1 MKLSSAEA
9 VHLMELA
16 ICTSYQCGET
26 PALVSKGL
34 AVTGKS
40 RFAEW
45 AKITPDGLALVKS
58 WPIEKRV
65 KLEGDVVNQCVAP
78 ALAKL
83 EQELGK
89 KPGRR
94 ERAAPGVLAAEKGEQ
109 PSMPATRRRTSAP
122 SPLPGAASVAVVSP
136 APSSVSGR
144 QPRPHAEARISAP
157 RGRPETVPNAVRIT
171 LGSKVTYYPL
181 SNWDSIKHASKQRCV
196 TKNKFYRPLPLSA
209 AANDRTCE

>member
-16 ICTSYQCGET
+16 ICTSYQCAET

-89 KPGRR
+89 KPSRR

-109 PSMPATRRRTSAP
+109 PSMPATRRRTPAP
-122 SPLPGAASVAVVSP
+122 SPLPGAANVAVVSP

-144 QPRPHAEARISAP
+144 KLRATQVAP
-157 RGRPETVPNAVRIT
+157 AKELARPETVPNAVRIT
-171 LGSKVTYYPL
+171 LGTKVTYYPL
-181 SNWDSIKHASKQRCV
+181 SNWGSIKHASKQRCV